1 MKKCCYI
8 DFELLYK
15 KKTIKIGLF
24 GNIMIKNVNIDGL
37 VKCYKNGKII
47 SEILIQNDGKEVIV
61 NQYYKMA
68 NQQHNTIYNNNKAYY
83 TRFIQSRNKRL
94 FRVWC
99 I

>member
-1 MKKCCYI
+1 
-8 DFELLYK
+8 
-15 KKTIKIGLF
+15 
-24 GNIMIKNVNIDGL
+24 MIKNVNIDGL

-61 NQYYKMA
+61 NQYYKVA
-68 NQQHNTIYNNNKAYY
+68 NQQHNTTYNNNKAHY